1 MLRGLQRPEE
11 DATHTSDSGGV
22 GLEAAA
28 AAEAGEAAAEA
39 AVAEDEEEEE
49 EVVAIVD
56 PPRTGLKPSVCAAL
70 RAQPRVRRVL
80 FVSCN
85 PHGHNMR
92 FDYTVKGGSLI
103 DNAVVRVFTFQHK
116 MAACL
121 LSTACL
127 FAAQKKKVLEA
138 DLRKEIQ
145 AQEGS
150 SYLKTAPN
158 CLDGTGSLR
167 TGRSRRQQRH

>member
-49 EVVAIVD
+49 VVVAIVD

-127 FAAQKKKVLEA
+127 FAAQ
-138 DLRKEIQ
+138 RKERSGL
-145 AQEGS
+145 GS
-150 SYLKTAPN
+150 
-158 CLDGTGSLR
+158 
-167 TGRSRRQQRH
+167 